1 MTIEL
6 NEETLERHSL
16 TIHQAAVLIE
26 LGTDPDEHD
35 YRLEHDETY
44 SAYFH
49 DRFDAQEA
57 VAARTDALVE
67 HAVSGGV
74 LQVTQKV
81 MRGENLDPR
90 RTLLSKQSLV
100 AWCECYGYTEVSE
113 ALRLNP
119 ERQAKHGIAVSKTT
133 QPVHEVADLS
143 DASKKLT
150 DWTVEA
156 RAIAD
161 EYYEKDMKAGVQD
174 SLMGYSERVAKEMRN
189 RDINGQR
196 GLLTPNTVK
205 REALQSDKWWQPR
218 LKKRRSESGGAGGA
232 GEA

>member
-6 NEETLERHSL
+6 NEQTLERHSL

-26 LGTDPDEHD
+26 LGIDPDEHD

-57 VAARTDALVE
+57 VAERTDALVE

-74 LQVTQKV
+74 FQVTHKV
-81 MRGENLDPR
+81 MCGENLDPR
-90 RTLLSKQSLV
+90 KTLLSKQSLV
-100 AWCECYGYTEVSE
+100 AWCDCYGYTEASE
-113 ALRLNP
+113 ALKLKP
-119 ERQAKHGIAVSKTT
+119 QRQVKHGIAVSETT
-133 QPVHEVADLS
+133 QAVEEVADVS
-143 DASKKLT
+143 DASKKST
-150 DWTVEA
+150 DWKVEA

-174 SLMGYSERVAKEMRN
+174 SLKGCSERVAREMRN
-189 RDINGQR
+189 RNINGPK
-196 GLLTPNTVK
+196 GFVSANTVM
-205 REALQSDKWWQPR
+205 REALQGEKWWQPNLR
-218 LKKRRSESGGAGGA
+218 KRPF
-232 GEA
+232 